1 MMTLNVFTSSG
12 SYFHQKTIVTLFTAV
27 IILTIVII
35 SDVDSDKPALKQ
47 LT

>member
-1 MMTLNVFTSSG
+1 MTLNVFTSSG
-12 SYFHQKTIVTLFTAV
+12 SYFHKKTIVTLFIAA
-27 IILTIVII
+27 IILTIVSI